1 MKTEFLNDSHQ
12 KSEDERVTFYRAVQ
26 KNYDVISQAVQT
38 EQEAIVKEKT
48 KSKIES
54 IEEATSAFCKKQ
66 IELIISEVD
75 KTLNK
80 VKEQ

>member
-1 MKTEFLNDSHQ
+1 
-12 KSEDERVTFYRAVQ
+12 
-26 KNYDVISQAVQT
+26 VQT